1 MAPATGIKYS
11 LDFTLNVNAPS
22 IEFSTYDRFSTLP
35 NFTIT
40 ESNVAATFSLLTTDR
55 FMVSLKEIFLFFL
68 MVLIPE
74 TTSCAN
80 SNWVTKDAFTDFVS
94 GHFEIIKA
102 SSGVRFAMYCQISSV
117 KNGMNGCNIF
127 KLFSNKVITLSNV
140 CASMGLPL
148 AGFTISSNQEQKS
161 SQISL

>member
-22 IEFSTYDRFSTLP
+22 IGVSTYERLSTLP

-40 ESNVAATFSLLTTDR
+40 ESNVLAIFSLLTTDR
-55 FMVSLKEIFLFFL
+55 FMVSLKEIFLLFL
-68 MVLIPE
+68 IVLIPE
-74 TTSCAN
+74 TTSWAN
-80 SNWVTKDAFTDFVS
+80 SNWVTKDVFIDFAS

-102 SSGVRFAMYCQISSV
+102 SSGVRSFMYCQISSV

-127 KLFSNKVITLSNV
+127 KLFSNKVITLLNV
-140 CASMGLPL
+140 CASIGSP
-148 AGFTISSNQEQKS
+148 
-161 SQISL
+161 